1 MAAPAFPPASF
12 ASTQPQSFGGPDV
25 VAKFDLSELLPPAAG
40 EKLRLLRVR
49 SEEAHAVVPPF
60 SDIQQASIAKIEA
73 ANRLKRLIDP
83 AGIGGFSLPH
93 DQPQV
98 VAAERAL
105 EKAADEFQKLTDRS
119 ETRTKAWQAASAALQ
134 SVELWL
140 RDGKPPS
147 TAVEDFEAAEVKLSK
162 GETLLEAIE
171 RHRRRASEL
180 RADVARVQSA
190 PYPSAYAKERMRQEV
205 EQLARRGAP
214 LVARLVEMNE
224 PIDWPTHQLRTQ
236 VHNTN
241 TPAIGFTETVNSL
254 ALVAWLHRDA
264 LVAKLDREVDAA
276 SDDVAALSIEE
287 RQRREAEVMEA
298 LLATERDE
306 SALTWQAQTQGLPVE
321 HRGDCSPIA
330 LLGLRLLSKAQR
342 EAPGTSWM
350 HSFTKTMAGGGRR

>member
-134 SVELWL
+134 SVEFVAS
-140 RDGKPPS
+140 RRQ
-147 TAVEDFEAAEVKLSK
+147 AA
-162 GETLLEAIE
+162 
-171 RHRRRASEL
+171 
-180 RADVARVQSA
+180 
-190 PYPSAYAKERMRQEV
+190 
-205 EQLARRGAP
+205 
-214 LVARLVEMNE
+214 
-224 PIDWPTHQLRTQ
+224 
-236 VHNTN
+236 
-241 TPAIGFTETVNSL
+241 
-254 ALVAWLHRDA
+254 
-264 LVAKLDREVDAA
+264 
-276 SDDVAALSIEE
+276 
-287 RQRREAEVMEA
+287 
-298 LLATERDE
+298 
-306 SALTWQAQTQGLPVE
+306 E
-321 HRGDCSPIA
+321 HRGWRIS
-330 LLGLRLLSKAQR
+330 
-342 EAPGTSWM
+342 
-350 HSFTKTMAGGGRR
+350 RRRK